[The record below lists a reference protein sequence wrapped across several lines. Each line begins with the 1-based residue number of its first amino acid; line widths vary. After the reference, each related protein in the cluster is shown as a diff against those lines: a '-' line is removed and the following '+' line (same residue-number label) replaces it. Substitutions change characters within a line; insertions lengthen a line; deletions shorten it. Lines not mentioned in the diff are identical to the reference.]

1 MPTNVAVPAL
11 GESVSE
17 AILIK
22 WHKQDGERVSADEP
36 LAELETEKAN
46 VDVPAPAAGGL
57 KRSATDGATVR
68 IGDVIG
74 IITEG
79 NGSAPVKPPPAAAG
93 PAPSKP
99 APPRTPPP

>member
-22 WHKQDGERVSADEP
+22 WHKRDGERVSADEP

-46 VDVPAPAAGGL
+46 VDIPAPAAGVL
-57 KRSATDGATVR
+57 QRSVSEGSTVH
-68 IGDVIG
+68 IGDTIATIDEAG
-74 IITEG
+74 KTT
-79 NGSAPVKPPPAAAG
+79 AAPPP
-93 PAPSKP
+93 
-99 APPRTPPP
+99 PPPSAKRPAEQAKPQS